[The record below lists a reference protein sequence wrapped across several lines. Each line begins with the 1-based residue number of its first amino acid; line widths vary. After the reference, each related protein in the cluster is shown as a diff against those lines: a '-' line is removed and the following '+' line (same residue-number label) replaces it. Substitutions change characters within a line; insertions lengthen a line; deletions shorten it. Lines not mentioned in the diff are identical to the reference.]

1 MAVALIAKHNRRAQ
15 VGRTDGVDMLECG
28 AEKSPLGRT
37 AAHARNESSATRLPN
52 DFIFFLRMM
61 VCDTIY

>member
-28 AEKSPLGRT
+28 AEKIPFG
-37 AAHARNESSATRLPN
+37 AHGCTCKKREQRNKIAE
-52 DFIFFLRMM
+52 
-61 VCDTIY
+61 